1 MQKLIHLSYYISKVS
16 RSLNFLSH
24 FNEKG
29 FALEKGVFSSN
40 QISALESEF
49 DRIVAQLQL
58 SGEHINARWGSEL
71 TQHIENSES
80 EVIHTHNVQ
89 SYSSIMMEMVQH
101 EKLLNLSESLIGPD
115 IILHHTKLFLKPKQ
129 KGSAFP
135 LHQDWSYF
143 PTKKNS
149 MIATVIHLSDSTENM
164 GRFRVIPESHKLGN
178 IKNSDGHSRVPEIHD
193 NYTLDSAEP
202 VEAKRGDILFF
213 HCYTIHGSKPNL
225 SDKPRK
231 TILIQL
237 YSGKDKVIDNN
248 KHTNVQLVLRGWNH
262 HATRNSVSAVK
273 S

>member
-1 MQKLIHLSYYISKVS
+1 MSFSSQ
-16 RSLNFLSH
+16 
-24 FNEKG
+24 FNTKG
-29 FALEKGVFSSN
+29 FALQKNVFSKDE
-40 QISALESEF
+40 IATFETEF
-49 DRIVAQLQL
+49 DRIVAQLQF

-71 TQHIENSES
+71 TQQVENSES

-89 SYSSIMMEMVQH
+89 SYSSIMLEMVQH

-115 IILHHTKLFLKPKQ
+115 IILHHTKLFLKSKK

-143 PTKKNS
+143 PTKKSS
-149 MIATVIHLSDSTENM
+149 MIAAVIHLSDSTEKM
-164 GRFRVIPESHKLGN
+164 GRFRVIPESHKLGK
-178 IKNSDGHSRVPEIHD
+178 IENSDGHSRVPEIHD

-213 HCYTIHGSKPNL
+213 HCCTIHGSKPNL

-237 YSGKDKVIDNN
+237 YSGKDKVSDNN
-248 KHTNVQLVLRGWNH
+248 QHTNVQLVLRGWNY
-262 HATRNSVSAVK
+262 HATRNSVSTIK